1 MQHQVMKVLS
11 NIERRD
17 IGGALIAAFFVGVLG
32 TYIISVLD
40 IVSLSPFFVF
50 GILFFAVWLYVVI
63 GSIASSFFPS
73 LLRIVKFALVGG
85 VNTLVDVSVLN
96 LLMVVSDIYTGVY
109 FSLFKGISFLVALA
123 NSYIWNALWTFQS
136 DRTTRKKIQTFVIVS
151 LGGLVVNVVSAY
163 GIQILLASFGLSG
176 QLFSTIAALGAVAL
190 SMVWNFVGYS
200 KFVFD

>member
-1 MQHQVMKVLS
+1 MKGLS

-17 IGGALIAAFFVGVLG
+17 IGGTLIAAFFVGILG
-32 TYIISVLD
+32 TYVISILD
-40 IVSLSPFFVF
+40 IVSFSPFL
-50 GILFFAVWLYVVI
+50 IFAVLFVVVWI
-63 GSIASSFFPS
+63 CVGVGMGIS
-73 LLRIVKFALVGG
+73 LLFSPFLRVVKFALVGG

-96 LLMVVSDIYTGVY
+96 LLMVASDTYTGVY

-136 DRTTRKKIQTFVIVS
+136 EGTTRKKIQTFVIVS

-163 GIQILLASFGLSG
+163 GIQVVLAYGGLSG
-176 QLFSTIAALGAVAL
+176 QLFSTLAALGAVAL

-200 KFVFD
+200 KFVFK